1 MEGEKMEL
9 DECYTKI
16 NNLKK
21 EVKEL
26 EYKKKTLENKLR
38 RV

>member
-1 MEGEKMEL
+1 MEL
-9 DECYTKI
+9 NECYNKI

-38 RV
+38 RM

>member
-1 MEGEKMEL
+1 MEL
-9 DECYTKI
+9 DEYYNEI

-26 EYKKKTLENKLR
+26 EYKKKKLENKLR
-38 RV
+38 II